1 MVRFFWLILLFS
13 SHCWGAVSKT
23 QGTLDIVILNS
34 LDQSMPWQQAID
46 KGFKQEL
53 QRQDVKVNI
62 YQEYL
67 DALRFV
73 ENRQMKLMS
82 SYLAQKYQHKNVDV
96 VITQDSAAANL
107 LKRNPQLFPNAHNLY
122 VEPGQNFVDADG
134 INVISGTVDISKAL
148 SSAMSMLKP
157 NKLFVITDSTLISL
171 EHQRTIEAFMAKKY
185 PMVAIDIWIDLSL
198 AQLKEN
204 MSRLEESDLVVYL
217 PIARK
222 DNSQSYSPYQV
233 IEVLAPLSSAPVVT
247 FWQTLLGSGVVGGYM
262 LSAEKVGQQTAVM
275 LMNIL
280 SQQPTLSVEQS
291 MLNGFYFDWRALK
304 KHNITVKQL
313 PQSASIEF
321 YQPTFWQANRTI
333 IVITVGIILLLIVS
347 LSVMAMLNQRRLHA
361 LQLLEKERAL
371 LEDTVARR
379 TEKYKQAKEQAERS
393 TKIKTQFM
401 ANMSHEIRTPMNGVL
416 GLIELLNQTSLNESQ
431 RSYINKM
438 TYSAKQLL
446 SIINSILDFSKIES
460 DKISLDEIPFCLN
473 DIKHT
478 LDAMFESDAKTK
490 GLDFSIEFANGVPL
504 NWVGDIVR
512 INQILINLCS
522 NAIKFTDKGAVK
534 VVIQP
539 SLSRY
544 NLDGYQGIELIVSDT
559 GSGVSHDRLD
569 SIFKA
574 FTQADASTTR
584 KFGGTG
590 LGLTISKKLCEL
602 MKGDLTVCSEQDKG
616 SVFTA
621 TIFVKP
627 QETSLSK
634 DTTTQSSP
642 SMPDSNKPLDG
653 LKVLVAEDNE
663 INQIVVMEM
672 LKNIG
677 ANVTI
682 ADNGQHCLDIY
693 QQQDA
698 DIILMDIQ
706 MPTMDG
712 IEATKQIRQMEDK
725 SKASIPIVALTAN
738 VLPEEVSQYR
748 AVGMNAHETKPVD
761 IDSLTN
767 TINRL
772 MKNDSEDAIEN

>member
-1 MVRFFWLILLFS
+1 
-13 SHCWGAVSKT
+13 
-23 QGTLDIVILNS
+23 
-34 LDQSMPWQQAID
+34 
-46 KGFKQEL
+46 
-53 QRQDVKVNI
+53 
-62 YQEYL
+62 
-67 DALRFV
+67 
-73 ENRQMKLMS
+73 
-82 SYLAQKYQHKNVDV
+82 
-96 VITQDSAAANL
+96 
-107 LKRNPQLFPNAHNLY
+107 
-122 VEPGQNFVDADG
+122 
-134 INVISGTVDISKAL
+134 
-148 SSAMSMLKP
+148 
-157 NKLFVITDSTLISL
+157 
-171 EHQRTIEAFMAKKY
+171 
-185 PMVAIDIWIDLSL
+185 
-198 AQLKEN
+198 
-204 MSRLEESDLVVYL
+204 
-217 PIARK
+217 
-222 DNSQSYSPYQV
+222 
-233 IEVLAPLSSAPVVT
+233 
-247 FWQTLLGSGVVGGYM
+247 
-262 LSAEKVGQQTAVM
+262 
-275 LMNIL
+275 
-280 SQQPTLSVEQS
+280 
-291 MLNGFYFDWRALK
+291 
-304 KHNITVKQL
+304 
-313 PQSASIEF
+313 
-321 YQPTFWQANRTI
+321 
-333 IVITVGIILLLIVS
+333 
-347 LSVMAMLNQRRLHA
+347 
-361 LQLLEKERAL
+361 
-371 LEDTVARR
+371 
-379 TEKYKQAKEQAERS
+379 
-393 TKIKTQFM
+393 
-401 ANMSHEIRTPMNGVL
+401 
-416 GLIELLNQTSLNESQ
+416 
-431 RSYINKM
+431 M